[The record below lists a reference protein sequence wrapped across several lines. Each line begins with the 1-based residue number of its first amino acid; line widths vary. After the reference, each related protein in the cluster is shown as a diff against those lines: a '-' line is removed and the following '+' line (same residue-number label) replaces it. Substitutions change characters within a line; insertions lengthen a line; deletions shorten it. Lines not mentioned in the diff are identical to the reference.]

1 MKTKQLHNQLDTIE
15 RIHAHLIKR
24 VNVAQQGFTLQ
35 VYSKAVPDPDGK
47 HRWRVVASNGQTV
60 CSGEGY
66 HRKRDRE
73 RMLSRLFPYLEAVEV
88 EA

>member
-1 MKTKQLHNQLDTIE
+1 MKTKQLHQRLDTIE
-15 RIHAHLIKR
+15 TLHIDLIKR
-24 VNVAQQGFTLQ
+24 INVAQQGFALQ
-35 VYSKAVPDPDGK
+35 TYSKAVPDPDGK
-47 HRWRVVASNGQTV
+47 HRWRVVASNGQVV

-73 RMLSRLFPYLEAVEV
+73 RMLSRLFPYLEPVEV